1 MTTTHTQTTT
11 RRSSSWPLTPAT
23 PSTPSTAPSLTPS
36 TLLTSVGLNH
46 SNFAL
51 ILTSDPASGAADDWY
66 KGVLGSRFT
75 FTTELRDTGNYGFIL
90 PASQI
95 KPSGEE
101 MWAGF
106 EVEIKKLLSL

>member
-1 MTTTHTQTTT
+1 MQRLART
-11 RRSSSWPLTPAT
+11 RANQAESR
-23 PSTPSTAPSLTPS
+23 TALAIFRAVAW
-36 TLLTSVGLNH
+36 LV
-46 SNFAL
+46 
-51 ILTSDPASGAADDWY
+51 ASRCVCSC
-66 KGVLGSRFT
+66 VLGSRFT

-106 EVEIKKLLSL
+106 EVEINRLLSL